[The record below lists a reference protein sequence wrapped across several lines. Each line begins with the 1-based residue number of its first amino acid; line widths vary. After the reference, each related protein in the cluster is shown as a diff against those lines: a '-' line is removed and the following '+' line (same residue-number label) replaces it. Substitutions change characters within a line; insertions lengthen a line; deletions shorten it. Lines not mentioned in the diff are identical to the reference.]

1 MSPNFNPEERKGTIM
16 RAVIQRVSRAE
27 VLVHEKTVGQ
37 IGPGLVL
44 LLGIGQGDTEKMADA
59 LLEKVI
65 HLRIF
70 EDAEGKMNLSLLD
83 THGMLMVLSQ
93 FTLYADCRKGRR
105 PSFTE
110 AGSLEEARRL
120 YEYFADRAKAKGIPV
135 ATGIFQAPMD
145 VELVNQGPVTI
156 LLDSTRDF

>member
-1 MSPNFNPEERKGTIM
+1 M
-16 RAVIQRVSRAE
+16 RAVIQRVSRAA
-27 VLVHEKTVGQ
+27 VHLDGKTVGQ
-37 IGPGLVL
+37 IGSGVVV
-44 LLGIGQGDTEKMADA
+44 LLGIGKGDTEKMADA

-70 EDAEGKMNLSLLD
+70 EDPEGKMNLSLLD
-83 THGMLMVLSQ
+83 THGALMVISQ

-105 PSFTE
+105 PSFTDAGPPDE
-110 AGSLEEARRL
+110 AKRL
-120 YEYFADRAKAKGIPV
+120 YAHFADRAKAKGISV
-135 ATGIFQAPMD
+135 ATGVFQAHMD

>member
-1 MSPNFNPEERKGTIM
+1 M
-16 RAVIQRVSRAE
+16 RALIQRVSRAE
-27 VLVHEKTVGQ
+27 VRVDGKAVGQ

-44 LLGIGQGDTEKMADA
+44 LLGIGQGDTEKMVED
-59 LLEKVI
+59 LLAKVI

-70 EDAEGKMNLSLLD
+70 EDREGKMNLSLLD
-83 THGMLMVLSQ
+83 TQGMLMVVSQ

-105 PSFTE
+105 PSFTD
-110 AGSLEEARRL
+110 AGSPDEAKRL
-120 YEYFADRAKAKGIPV
+120 YTHFVEGAKARGIPV
-135 ATGIFQAPMD
+135 ATGVFQAPMD